1 MTIHHQG
8 PRQSRHGSPLRSRRH
23 APTVWPLCLGLA
35 GAVFASSA
43 VAQTQPRAVS
53 MLEGSL
59 RQAVA
64 TRVMPEYPAASLARR
79 SEGVVVVRVRAGLD
93 NRMERVDIVQ
103 SPDPDIA
110 AAVRAAVT
118 QWTVA
123 RRSETGGPVGNA
135 AESRLTFYFQI
146 RNGMGVVL
154 NPDEMPGNESVFP
167 PPVRTAARMGGPPTA
182 LRGPVAAAEEV
193 DETALARS
201 LAGGA
206 VLLDVRDREPFA
218 ASARPDAINIPLEE
232 LMVRAGAELSR
243 QSAVVI
249 DCSRTETFRCHAG
262 ADALRRRGFEQ
273 VSIYLP

>member
-1 MTIHHQG
+1 M
-8 PRQSRHGSPLRSRRH
+8 
-23 APTVWPLCLGLA
+23 
-35 GAVFASSA
+35 AVAVCASSA
-43 VAQTQPRAVS
+43 VAQTLPRAVS

-64 TRVMPEYPAASLARR
+64 TRVMPDYPAASLARR

-146 RNGMGVVL
+146 RRGKGVVL
-154 NPDEMPGNESVFP
+154 NPDEMPGNESVFT
-167 PPVRTAARMGGPPTA
+167 PPVRTAARVGGPPTA
-182 LRGPVAAAEEV
+182 LREPVAAAEEV
-193 DETALARS
+193 GETALARH
-201 LAGGA
+201 LASGGA

-249 DCSRTETFRCHAG
+249 DCSRTETFRCYAG